1 VNPNVKVLMSL
12 TLILPLFLCTLVGAD
27 ETQLTW
33 STFLKVVAT
42 DGGFSITVDNSGN
55 AYVTGWTESSDFP
68 TTVGVFDTS
77 HNSQTDVF
85 VAKLYQTGNVLG
97 YSTFLGGMADDLG
110 YGIAVDNSGNAYVT
124 GETWS
129 SNFPYTAGAFDTTHN
144 GEMDAFVA
152 KLSPDGNTLT
162 YATFIGGFDFDY
174 GNDIAVDNSGYAYTA
189 GVTFSA
195 DFPVVAG
202 SYDTEH
208 NDESDAFVAKLNP
221 AGSDLSYSSF
231 VGGDFED
238 EALAIALAGAGYAYI
253 VGNTASDNFPVT
265 AGAYDTTPNG
275 DFDVFA
281 AKFNTAGS
289 DLDYATLL
297 GGNNSDYGRSI
308 VVDDSLY
315 AYVTGETFSN
325 DFPSTSGAFDEIH
338 NGDLDVFVVKLN
350 PEGSDLDYASFL
362 GGTSSD
368 IGYGIF
374 LDDSL
379 YAYVIG
385 ETFSAGFPTT
395 AGAFDVTYNDNGDA
409 FVAKLNPA
417 GSSLGYASFLGGHD
431 SDIGYD
437 IVLDGAR
444 GAYLTGITAS
454 PNFPTTPTAFDTDY
468 NGDRDVFVVKF
479 NFMVDSLEYATFLGG
494 GDYVP
499 VEPTTS
505 LATLP
510 TTYALDQN
518 YPNPFNP
525 ETTFRFHIPQGEQV
539 NLRIYNATGQ
549 LVKTLTDGHREAG
562 SYEVR
567 WNGRNTGGYP
577 VPSGIYFCRMKAGDF
592 VDTKKMA
599 LIR

>member
-1 VNPNVKVLMSL
+1 VKPNIKVLMFL
-12 TLILPLFLCTLVGAD
+12 KLILPLFLCTLVDAE
-27 ETQLTW
+27 ETDLTW
-33 STFLKVVAT
+33 NTFLKVDAT
-42 DGGFSITVDNSGN
+42 DGGFSISVDVSGN
-55 AYVTGWTESSDFP
+55 TYVTGWTESSDFP
-68 TTVGVFDTS
+68 TTSGVFDTS
-77 HNSQTDVF
+77 HNSQTDAF
-85 VAKLYQTGNVLG
+85 VAKLYHTGNDLG
-97 YSTFLGGMADDLG
+97 YSTFLGGMLDDLG
-110 YGIAVDNSGNAYVT
+110 YGIAVDHSGNAYVT

-129 SNFPYTAGAFDTTHN
+129 SDFPHTTGALDTSHN
-144 GEMDAFVA
+144 GQMDAFVV

-189 GVTFSA
+189 GVTWSA
-195 DFPVVAG
+195 DFPVVVG
-202 SYDTEH
+202 SFDTEH

-221 AGSDLSYSSF
+221 TGSDLSYSSF

-238 EALAIALAGAGYAYI
+238 EALAIALAGASYAYV
-253 VGNTASDNFPVT
+253 VGYTASDNFPVT
-265 AGAYDTTPNG
+265 TGAYDTTPNG

-281 AKFNTAGS
+281 AKFNTTGS
-289 DLDYATLL
+289 DLDYATFL

-315 AYVTGETFSN
+315 AYVTGETISN
-325 DFPSTSGAFDEIH
+325 DFPSTSGAFDETH
-338 NGDLDVFVVKLN
+338 NGDLDAFVVKLN

-362 GGTSSD
+362 GGANSD

-379 YAYVIG
+379 YTYVTG

-417 GSSLGYASFLGGHD
+417 GSALDYASFLGGLD

-437 IVLDGAR
+437 IVLDSSR
-444 GAYLTGITAS
+444 CAYLTGITGS
-454 PNFPTTPTAFDTDY
+454 PNFPTTQAAFDTDY
-468 NGDRDVFVVKF
+468 NGDRDVFVVKL
-479 NFMVDSLEYATFLGG
+479 NFMADTLDYSTFLGG

-505 LATLP
+505 MATLP
-510 TTYALDQN
+510 TCYALHQN

-525 ETTFRFHIPQGEQV
+525 ETTIRFHIPQGNQV
-539 NLRIYNATGQ
+539 SLRIYNATGQ
-549 LVKTLTDGHREAG
+549 LVRELMAGYREAG
-562 SYEVR
+562 SYQVR
-567 WNGRNTGGYP
+567 WDGHNTNGYP